1 MPCINVPKLDKHG
14 ANAIDR
20 RHTHAH
26 TQRHTRRRR
35 QSCLAAAEPNPMPRS
50 PFQGVSWC
58 ACFILSL
65 ILLPSFR
72 FGLFFSFLYVFILI
86 PFLISAPPSGAHL
99 NKCVR
104 LPSLLPFFLYLSF
117 SSLLPTLF
125 RLASVPLLSARL

>member
-20 RHTHAH
+20 RHTH
-26 TQRHTRRRR
+26 THTR
-35 QSCLAAAEPNPMPRS
+35 CLAAAEPNPMPRS
-50 PFQGVSWC
+50 PFQGVSLC
-58 ACFILSL
+58 ACFILSFL
-65 ILLPSFR
+65 SFCCCR
-72 FGLFFSFLYVFILI
+72 FVSLWPFLFVSFLYVFILI

-104 LPSLLPFFLYLSF
+104 LPSLLPFFLYLS
-117 SSLLPTLF
+117 SLLSLLF